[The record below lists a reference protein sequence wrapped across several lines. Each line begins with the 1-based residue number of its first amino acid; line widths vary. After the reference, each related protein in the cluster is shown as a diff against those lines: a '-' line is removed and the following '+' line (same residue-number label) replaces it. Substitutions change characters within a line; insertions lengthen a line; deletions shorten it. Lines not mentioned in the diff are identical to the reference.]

1 MIKYTSLKEL
11 ITPFHLAQDSQ
22 SNQFTS
28 PPLPPPSGESRE
40 KLYLDFVGKIQE
52 KYMGLL
58 GNLSSVEKISINTF
72 IQNILEISKRGS
84 ILIGYLGIPGS
95 SDFEIVSTGTLFL
108 EVKLSHGGRPVGHIE
123 DIIVHPNYRGKNL
136 SYFIVNKLISIATV
150 KQCYKVIL
158 QCKPEL
164 CGIYERNGF
173 IQSGVEMVCRF

>member
-1 MIKYTSLKEL
+1 MRELFDENKVLRRILLGKNIDIAYMIQYTSLSGL
-11 ITPFHLAQDSQ
+11 IKH
-22 SNQFTS
+22 
-28 PPLPPPSGESRE
+28 
-40 KLYLDFVGKIQE
+40 YWDFVGEIQE

-58 GNLSSVEKISINTF
+58 ENLSTVEKISMNTF

-95 SDFEIVSTGTLFL
+95 SEFEIVVTGTLFL
-108 EVKLSHGGRPVGHIE
+108 EVKLSHGGKPVGHIE

-173 IQSGVEMVCRF
+173 IKSGVEMVYRF